1 MPYVLAVFVQ
11 IVLIALNAIFAGTE
25 IAVISVNEA
34 KLKKLAEEG
43 NKRAKR
49 LLSLTKDQSKVLS
62 TIQVAITLAGLLGSA
77 FAADSFAEPLAN
89 AIVNG
94 AGIAPDSTGASAI
107 HILCMILLTIVLA
120 FFNIVFGEIIPKR
133 IAMRKSEK
141 MALGMSGLLKVVSV
155 LFAPFVWLLTVTSNG
170 ILRMIGIKP
179 DDEDNPVTEEE
190 IVLMA
195 EAGSEAGHIAE
206 SETELIQN
214 VFDFKD
220 KTAGEACTHRKDVI
234 AVFAG
239 DSDKE
244 WEETIYGTRHGYYP
258 VCGEDM
264 DEVVGMLDTR
274 DYFRLQDRSRENV
287 MKKAVHPVFFVHES
301 MPANTLFYKM
311 QNAREHVAIVL
322 DEFGGTDGIITIRDL
337 LELLVGEM
345 TDKDEKDEF
354 GVKQLEDGGW
364 ELIGLVPIE
373 EAEEKTGITFPEE
386 NKEDCE
392 TVSGY
397 VCNVLGYIP
406 DDGTTAS
413 ARDGNIV
420 IDVTKVEQHR
430 ITGVVLHLEEKKP
443 IDEEEKKD
451 YNESGRTEEKGA
463 DNKED
468 KQ

>member
-1 MPYVLAVFVQ
+1 MKYILAVVVQ
-11 IVLIALNAIFAGTE
+11 IVLIALNAVFAGAE
-25 IAVISVNEA
+25 IAVISVNDA

-77 FAADSFAEPLAN
+77 FAADSFAEPLAG
-89 AIVNG
+89 AIVSS
-94 AGIAPDSTGASAI
+94 AGLDPAGTAASAI
-107 HILCMILLTIVLA
+107 NILCMILLTIILA

-141 MALGMSGLLKVVSV
+141 MALGISGLLKVVSV
-155 LFAPFVWLLTVTSNG
+155 IFAPFVWLLTVTSNG
-170 ILRMIGIKP
+170 ILRLIGIKP
-179 DDEDNPVTEEE
+179 DEEDNPVTEEE

-220 KTAGEACTHRKDVI
+220 KTADEACTHRKDVI
-234 AVFAG
+234 AVFSG

-264 DEVVGMLDTR
+264 DEVIGMLDTR
-274 DYFRLQDRSRENV
+274 DYFRLKDRSRENV
-287 MKKAVHPVFFVHES
+287 MKNAVHPVFFVHES

-345 TDKDEKDEF
+345 TDKDEMDEY
-354 GVKQLEDGGW
+354 GVEKLEDGSW
-364 ELIGLVPIE
+364 ELTGLVPIE
-373 EAEEKTGITFPEE
+373 EAEEETGIIFPEE
-386 NKEDCE
+386 KKQDCE

-406 DDGTTAS
+406 DDGATAT
-413 ARDGNIV
+413 ARDGNIL
-420 IDVTKVEQHR
+420 IEVTKVEKHR
-430 ITGVVLHLEEKKP
+430 ITGVILREEKKP
-443 IDEEEKKD
+443 IDEEGEKEYNEESRDKEKKD
-451 YNESGRTEEKGA
+451 A
-463 DNKED
+463 DDKED
-468 KQ
+468 K

>member
-1 MPYVLAVFVQ
+1 MKGGQILYLCARILYNGVSMKPTVAIVGRPNVGKSTLFNKLTGKRVSIVEDAPGVTRDRVYCDAEWCGRIFTLIDTGGLEIKSDDKMWRHIRLQAEVAVDIADV
-11 IVLIALNAIFAGTE
+11 IVLLVDG
-25 IAVISVNEA
+25 
-34 KLKKLAEEG
+34 K
-43 NKRAKR
+43 
-49 LLSLTKDQSKVLS
+49 
-62 TIQVAITLAGLLGSA
+62 AGLTSGDRDVAQFL
-77 FAADSFAEPLAN
+77 
-89 AIVNG
+89 
-94 AGIAPDSTGASAI
+94 
-107 HILCMILLTIVLA
+107 
-120 FFNIVFGEIIPKR
+120 
-133 IAMRKSEK
+133 RKSK
-141 MALGMSGLLKVVSV
+141 
-155 LFAPFVWLLTVTSNG
+155 
-170 ILRMIGIKP
+170 KP
-179 DDEDNPVTEEE
+179 VIVAVNKLDNNEEE
-190 IVLMA
+190 RIYDFY
-195 EAGSEAGHIAE
+195 
-206 SETELIQN
+206 EL
-214 VFDFKD
+214 
-220 KTAGEACTHRKDVI
+220 G
-234 AVFAG
+234 
-239 DSDKE
+239 
-244 WEETIYGTRHGYYP
+244 
-258 VCGEDM
+258 M

-364 ELIGLVPIE
+364 ELTGLVPIE

-406 DDGTTAS
+406 DDGATAS

-451 YNESGRTEEKGA
+451 YNESSRTEEKGA